1 MIMTNQKGKYLF
13 LMLFLCDYLKKDTII
28 SKLFLSTE
36 HCVPCIFRTASV
48 SQTKTGFF
56 FYILVKFLHCKVPS
70 MRARWISPGV
80 YLNTTQSLH
89 CWALVSSVQ
98 WCSTWDPRCTQAWPR
113 TGSTTSL
120 TWQAMKC
127 SCWTLPQNVLLFVNL
142 IWPCFKYVNEG
153 LFGWPFFHVC
163 FCSPCPLPLCFLVFI
178 TATLY
183 SCISVKQGILLDF
196 HTSAHVKLPH

>member
-1 MIMTNQKGKYLF
+1 
-13 LMLFLCDYLKKDTII
+13 
-28 SKLFLSTE
+28 
-36 HCVPCIFRTASV
+36 
-48 SQTKTGFF
+48 
-56 FYILVKFLHCKVPS
+56 

-127 SCWTLPQNVLLFVNL
+127 SCWTLPHNVLLFVNL
-142 IWPCFKYVNEG
+142 IWPCFKYVNEECLLAFFPCLL
-153 LFGWPFFHVC
+153 LFPMPTSSLFFGIYNCNTLQLHKC
-163 FCSPCPLPLCFLVFI
+163 KAGHPSGFSHICPCEITSLVI
-178 TATLY
+178 T
-183 SCISVKQGILLDF
+183 SLLK
-196 HTSAHVKLPH
+196 SKWG